1 MNNTLRAPF
10 SQNEAKVFALSM
22 DVLLALLPAMV
33 FGCVLFGMRVL
44 LVCGISVLSAVLFEL
59 IGSGIARR
67 RSDITDGTAVVTG
80 LIISLLL
87 PASVPL
93 FVPVVAN
100 AFAIF
105 IVKLP
110 FGGSGH
116 NLFNPAAAGIA
127 FVTECFSQ
135 HVFAFPARGAALPF
149 TLWNPDVNVAASPA
163 GLLKTGGSTAFSWV
177 DLLIGQVTGSIGT
190 VAILV
195 ICAGAVYLF
204 VRRSAAPLLT
214 FSCLGVCA
222 LIAALFPRS
231 ADITWYQSILVE
243 LCSGYLVFG
252 AVFLLNDPVT
262 SPRHPLAHVFYGVM
276 VGALTMLMRH
286 VGQFEEGFCFALLL
300 CNAFSG
306 AVDRFAWQL
315 RRPRHQKRKEREAE

>member
-1 MNNTLRAPF
+1 MNNTLKAPF
-10 SQNEAKVFALSM
+10 SQNEAKVSTLSL
-22 DVLLALLPAMV
+22 DVLLALLPAV
-33 FGCVLFGMRVL
+33 AFACVLFGMRVL
-44 LVCGISVLSAVLFEL
+44 LVVGVSMLSALLFEFV
-59 IGSGIARR
+59 GGWIARR
-67 RSDITDGTAVVTG
+67 PLNIGDGTAAVTG
-80 LIISLLL
+80 LIVSLLL

-93 FVPVVAN
+93 FVPVMAN
-100 AFAIF
+100 AFALL

-127 FVTECFSQ
+127 FVTECFPY
-135 HVFAFPARGAALPF
+135 HVFAYPARESVVPF
-149 TLWNPDVNVAASPA
+149 TFGTPDVNMAASPA
-163 GLLKTGGSTAFSWV
+163 GLLKTGGSTAFSWYE
-177 DLLIGQVTGSIGT
+177 LLIGQVTGPIGT

-195 ICAGAVYLF
+195 LVAGAVYLF
-204 VRRSAAPLLT
+204 VRRGAAPLLT
-214 FSCLGVCA
+214 VSCLAAAAV
-222 LIAALFPRS
+222 IAALFPRS

-286 VGQFEEGFCFALLL
+286 IGQFEEGFCFALLL

-306 AVDRFAWQL
+306 ILDRFAWHL
-315 RRPRHQKRKEREAE
+315 LRPRRQRRKEREA